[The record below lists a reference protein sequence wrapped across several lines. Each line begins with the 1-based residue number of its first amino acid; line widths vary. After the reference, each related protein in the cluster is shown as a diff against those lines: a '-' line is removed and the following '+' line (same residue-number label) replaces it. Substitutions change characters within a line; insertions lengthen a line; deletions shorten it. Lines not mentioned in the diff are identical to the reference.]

1 MLLFLFLPKHK
12 SFWRQICLLGIWVF
26 SALVGWA
33 QTPKDSEKAPV
44 FKDTSLIKYWFYT
57 PEPKTAEIL
66 ENNLRNA
73 DNAKDR
79 IEKGFY
85 VGKTIPI
92 GFESRNAKSKE
103 LFQYYLKEYPYKK
116 GHKTELY
123 YIYNK
128 AYYFYFRNELDSAKE
143 YFVRGIAFPEED
155 NPDQHFARVNF
166 HARLGAI
173 YARGSK
179 PEESVKHFKK
189 AFMYAEK
196 TKDPLILAYI
206 NSLAGIS
213 YGLWGTMEETNNFY
227 RKAATY
233 YKQAGAEHRMV
244 AIYNN
249 IAYIMANSGE
259 KDSAFY
265 YIRRALSLK
274 SPSGKIDSMAFSS
287 FCHTMAEIC
296 NKYQLPD
303 SALFYINLSFKIQP
317 KVTPDPELVA
327 LLNFEKG
334 KAFLQKKQFIEAEP
348 LFISFYKYAEKEG
361 NYFRKMDALQ
371 GLVKVSVSE
380 KNFKAAVTYY
390 KLEDSLRSQFN
401 QDELKRQFG
410 EFNSKLQAEN
420 SKAELAKLKMKQLS
434 TEGEIQA
441 KELSLYYA
449 WWTIVLFVVFLSG
462 LLLLMFYLK
471 KKNILLKLQTTE
483 IEKQRGKLKEAAST
497 KDRMFSI
504 IAHDLRGPIGNL
516 NSLPDMLGSIWET
529 TDKQAITHF
538 AESLKMTLN
547 SVYDLLENLLQWA
560 AAVDKREEE
569 KLENIRVDILLQE
582 TLSLLQ
588 PLATSKE
595 IEILLLIDKG
605 FPPNIDGHS
614 NILKTI
620 LRNVLGNAIKFS
632 FRGTK
637 VILGAT
643 ASPETNRPM
652 FYVQD
657 FGVGM
662 SNEQVENLF
671 SDKRRKTSKGTEGE
685 ASGGLGMLL
694 VKDLALSVGYELQ
707 ISSSEGSGT
716 TIRIVV

>member
-1 MLLFLFLPKHK
+1 MANNRKCFC
-12 SFWRQICLLGIWVF
+12 FWRQICLLGIWVF
-26 SALVGWA
+26 SALIGWA
-33 QTPKDSEKAPV
+33 QTPKDSEKPPV
-44 FKDTSLIKYWFYT
+44 FKDTSLIKYWYYV
-57 PEPKTAEIL
+57 PEPKTAEVL
-66 ENNLRNA
+66 EKHLKSA
-73 DNAKDR
+73 DNATNKL
-79 IEKGFY
+79 EKGFY
-85 VGKTIPI
+85 VAKTIPL
-92 GFESRNAKSKE
+92 GFESRIARSKE
-103 LFQYYLKEYPYKK
+103 LFQHYLREYPYKK

-143 YFVRGIAFPEED
+143 YFIKGINFPMDED
-155 NPDQHFARVNF
+155 NDHYVAQVNF

-173 YARGSK
+173 YARGSN

-227 RKAATY
+227 RKAATF
-233 YKQAGAEHRMV
+233 YKQAGAEYRMV

-249 IAYIMANSGE
+249 TAYIMANVGQ

-265 YIRRALSLK
+265 YIRRALSLR

-296 NKYQLPD
+296 NKYQMPD

-327 LLNFEKG
+327 LLNFERG
-334 KAFLQKKQFIEAEP
+334 RALVQKKKYYQAQPYFMG
-348 LFISFYKYAEKEG
+348 FYKYAEKEG
-361 NYFRKMDALQ
+361 NYFRKIDALQ
-371 GLVKVSVSE
+371 SIIEIAVNTG
-380 KNFKAAVTYY
+380 NFKEAATYY
-390 KLEDSLRSQFN
+390 ALDDSLQKQFN
-401 QDELKRQFG
+401 QDELKRQFS
-410 EFNSKLQAEN
+410 EFNSKLQVEN

-471 KKNILLKLQTTE
+471 KKNNLLLIQTTE
-483 IEKQRGKLKEAAST
+483 IEKQTLKLQAAAAT

-643 ASPETNRPM
+643 ANPQTNRPM